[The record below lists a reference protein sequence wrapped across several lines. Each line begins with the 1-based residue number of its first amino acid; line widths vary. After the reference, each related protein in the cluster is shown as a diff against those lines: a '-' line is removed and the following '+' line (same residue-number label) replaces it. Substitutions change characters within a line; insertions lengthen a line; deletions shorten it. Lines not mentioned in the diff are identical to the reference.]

1 MPAVNLLDLMAAWE
15 SLHWCL
21 ALNINNATDKSY
33 VSTCPSRGDCWW
45 GARRNVVASAT
56 YRW

>member
-1 MPAVNLLDLMAAWE
+1 MAAWE
-15 SLHWCL
+15 SQHWRL
-21 ALNINNATDKSY
+21 ALNVNNATDKSY
-33 VSTCPSRGDCWW
+33 VSTCLSRGDCWW